1 MGVDDSSLIVK
12 QHLPDINILH
22 TIVRLENLDAY
33 TPYEV
38 TFTVVLFEGMVA
50 LAQIICSTRR
60 PVESTRCLVVTEA
73 HLLDVQ

>member
-33 TPYEV
+33 KSYEV
-38 TFTVVLFEGMVA
+38 IFNVVLFEGNIYNFVTYV
-50 LAQIICSTRR
+50 CST
-60 PVESTRCLVVTEA
+60 TG
-73 HLLDVQ
+73 LDYRGILE